1 MVINEESTGWLILTF
16 EDRNGNAVTPD
27 NVTYRI
33 DCGDESIQAD
43 TPIPQN
49 ELGSSVTIILTSTN
63 NQILSDFANER
74 WQENV
79 VTVVAT
85 LGSNK
90 KATDEFK
97 YKIKNLGY
105 IS

>member
-1 MVINEESTGWLILTF
+1 MVINEESTGWLTLEF
-16 EDRNGNAVTPD
+16 LDRNENPVTPD
-27 NVTYRI
+27 SISYRI
-33 DCGDESIQAD
+33 DCGDIEIQAETSVTPD
-43 TPIPQN
+43 T
-49 ELGSSVTIILTSTN
+49 SVTIILTSDN
-63 NQILSDFANER
+63 NQILEDFANER

-79 VTVVAT
+79 VTVVAI
-85 LGSNK
+85 LGSDK